1 MNILDGIFPY
11 VLEKLQYNQTDEM
24 GELKTINRNY
34 YVGFVWN
41 ISWSDFALRKLQL
54 KQRILISHSH

>member
-1 MNILDGIFPY
+1 MTKTFY

-34 YVGFVWN
+34 YVGFVRN

-54 KQRILISHSH
+54 KETKDYTK

>member
-1 MNILDGIFPY
+1 MAKKKFFDLFPY

-54 KQRILISHSH
+54 KETKDYTK